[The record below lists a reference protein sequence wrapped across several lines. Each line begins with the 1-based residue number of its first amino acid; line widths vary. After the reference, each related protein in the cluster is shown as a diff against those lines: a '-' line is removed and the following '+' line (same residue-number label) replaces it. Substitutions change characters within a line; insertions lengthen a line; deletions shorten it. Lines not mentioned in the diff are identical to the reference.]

1 MDGCM
6 TYGIDFEDALRNA
19 EEALALYL
27 EYMKERGA
35 MPNPETYE
43 DGGCIQFLALHV
55 FLGEL
60 YFTEGMEK
68 Y

>member
-1 MDGCM
+1 MSLKDNVTEGKVLLNQM
-6 TYGIDFEDALRNA
+6 NIFFKKGSRSLRNVF
-19 EEALALYL
+19 LLRYFTN
-27 EYMKERGA
+27 Y
-35 MPNPETYE
+35 
-43 DGGCIQFLALHV
+43 LALHV